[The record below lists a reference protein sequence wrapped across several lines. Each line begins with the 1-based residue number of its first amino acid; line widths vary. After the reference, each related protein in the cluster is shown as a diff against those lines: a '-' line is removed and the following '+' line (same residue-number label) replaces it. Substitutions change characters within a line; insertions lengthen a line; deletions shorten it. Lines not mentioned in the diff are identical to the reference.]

1 MRSVK
6 VNNILG
12 RGAEAIIYLDRNK
25 VIKKRIKKN
34 YRLNVI
40 DDKLRRNRT
49 KREARLF
56 EKAGNNVPKILNV
69 DEKNYEIEMEYVEG
83 KLLRDILNNLDEEK
97 RKEIMIGVGKI
108 IADLHSK
115 DIIHGDLTTSNMIL
129 KKDEVYFI
137 DFGLGFISK
146 REEDK
151 AVDLHLLKQA
161 LESTHFNIRE
171 ECFNYV
177 LEGYKEHNEFDKV
190 MNRFEKV
197 EKRGRYKRKQQV
209 M

>member
-1 MRSVK
+1 M
-6 VNNILG
+6 NNVLG

-34 YRLNVI
+34 YRLDEI
-40 DDKLRRNRT
+40 DNKLRNNRT
-49 KREARLF
+49 RREAKLF

-97 RKEIMIGVGKI
+97 RKEIMIKIGKI

-137 DFGLGFISK
+137 DFGLGFIS
-146 REEDK
+146 RRDEDK
-151 AVDLHLLKQA
+151 AVDLRLLKQA
-161 LESTHFNIRE
+161 LESTHFEIKD

-177 LEGYKEHNEFDKV
+177 LVGYKKYDGFDNII
-190 MNRFEKV
+190 NRLQKV

>member
-1 MRSVK
+1 M
-6 VNNILG
+6 G

-34 YRLNVI
+34 YRLDEI
-40 DDKLRRNRT
+40 DNKLRNNRT
-49 KREARLF
+49 RREAKLF

-97 RKEIMIGVGKI
+97 RKEIMIKIGKI

-137 DFGLGFISK
+137 DFGLGFIS
-146 REEDK
+146 RRDEDK
-151 AVDLHLLKQA
+151 AVDLRLLKQA
-161 LESTHFNIRE
+161 LESTHFEIKD

-177 LEGYKEHNEFDKV
+177 LVGYKKYDGFDNII
-190 MNRFEKV
+190 NRLQKV
-197 EKRGRYKRKQQV
+197 EKRGRYKRKQ
-209 M
+209 

>member
-1 MRSVK
+1 M
-6 VNNILG
+6 G

-34 YRLNVI
+34 YRLDEI
-40 DDKLRRNRT
+40 DNKLRNNRT
-49 KREARLF
+49 RREAKLF

-97 RKEIMIGVGKI
+97 RKEIMIKIGKI

-137 DFGLGFISK
+137 DFGLGFIS
-146 REEDK
+146 RRDEDK
-151 AVDLHLLKQA
+151 AVDLRLLKQA
-161 LESTHFNIRE
+161 LESTHFEIKD

-177 LEGYKEHNEFDKV
+177 LVGYKKYDGFDNII
-190 MNRFEKV
+190 NRLQKV